1 MPGLG
6 HRQAMAE
13 RGAAQVGVQEGDHAA
28 DAAHPEPGRQVVG
41 PVGRHQRH
49 NLALAQPLR
58 QGPATIAAGLARQ
71 LVVGQGFGVRQ
82 QGRRVGLAIG
92 PFVYDAGQ
100 QPMGLLAQ
108 ARGHLQRPH
117 PGPVGVAGAP
127 PRGFGL
133 ILCGL
138 GGTHGGS
145 RESDRNRRRCMGAA
159 YGLGCNR
166 CPRTLRNK
174 TGSRGPVRRGPGH
187 AP

>member
-13 RGAAQVGVQEGDHAA
+13 RGAAQVGVQEGDHPAH
-28 DAAHPEPGRQVVG
+28 AAHPQPDRQVIR

-49 NLALAQPLR
+49 HLALAQPLG
-58 QGPATIAAGLARQ
+58 QGPAGIAAGLARQ
-71 LVVGQGFGVRQ
+71 LIVGQAFGVRQ
-82 QGRRVGLAIG
+82 QGRRVGLALG
-92 PFVYDAGQ
+92 PLVDDAGQ

-117 PGPVGVAGAP
+117 PGPIGAAAGAAG
-127 PRGFGL
+127 GFGM
-133 ILCGL
+133 ILGGL

-166 CPRTLRNK
+166 SSGSLRNI